1 MIPEIEAK
9 PYPLF
14 NTIQNYSWGSRGK
27 HAFIPQ
33 LLGIEAESSKTY
45 AELWIGAH
53 PNAPSQILLDRNKYP
68 LNKVIN
74 TYPELILGM
83 TVSQKFSRELPFL
96 FKVLSAREALSIQT
110 HPDKKTAEYLHQ
122 KDPEHYPDDN
132 HKPEIAIAI
141 DRLKALVGFRQDK
154 EIKKVLKRYPEIGQF
169 IGQKII
175 SEYMAGN
182 SDEKAFKRLFEIM
195 MTKAENEPES
205 LDSLCSQMAFN
216 INRKD
221 NPSERDNL
229 FIELREKYGADIGL
243 IVIYFLNLINLKE
256 GEAVFL
262 KAGVPHAY
270 LAGNIIECMANS
282 DNVVRAGLTPKYKD
296 IETLVKITDYSS
308 GYPEIQK
315 PTSDSRKIVK
325 YKAPVKEFTILRYQ
339 LNAGDE
345 LKINTEF
352 KIEIL
357 LSMEGKQKIITPQKN
372 IIIKKGQSVL
382 LPGCLERYRIQS
394 EKNSLLF
401 RVTI

>member
-1 MIPEIEAK
+1 MIPEIEAR

-14 NTIQNYSWGSRGK
+14 NPIQNYSWGSRGQN
-27 HAFIPQ
+27 AFIPE
-33 LLGIEAESSKTY
+33 LLEIEAESHLPY

-53 PNAPSQILLDRNKYP
+53 PSAPSQILLNGNKYP

-74 TYPELILGM
+74 AYPELILGK
-83 TVSQKFSRELPFL
+83 TVSHKFSRKLPFL

-122 KDPEHYPDDN
+122 KDPQHYPDDN

-141 DRLKALVGFRQDK
+141 DSLKALVGFRQEE
-154 EIKKVLKRYPEIGQF
+154 EIRKVLKKYPEIGQF
-169 IGQKII
+169 IGQNII
-175 SEYMAGN
+175 SEYMTGD
-182 SDEKAFKRLFEIM
+182 SGEKAFKGLFELM
-195 MTKAENEPES
+195 MTKAEKEPAS

-216 INRKD
+216 INRKE
-221 NPSERDNL
+221 NPSERDHL
-229 FIELREKYGADIGL
+229 FIELRGKYGADIGL
-243 IVIYFLNLINLKE
+243 IVIYFLNLINLKK

-296 IETLVKITDYSS
+296 IETLVKIADYSYGS
-308 GYPEIQK
+308 PEIQK
-315 PTSDSRKIVK
+315 PASDSGKIVK
-325 YKAPVKEFTILRYQ
+325 YKAPVKEFTIFRYQ
-339 LNAGDE
+339 FDSGEE
-345 LKINTEF
+345 LDINTEF

-357 LSMEGKQKIITPQKN
+357 LSMEGHQHILTPQKN
-372 IIIKKGQSVL
+372 LKIKRGQSVL
-382 LPGCLERYRIQS
+382 LPGCLERYRVQS
-394 EKNSLLF
+394 EKHSLLF